1 MEIKL
6 QGEDRFRING
16 GYCDYSNFI
25 DISKAGYSGIC
36 TTLFSGFQYIE
47 IRKKDDQLRIY
58 TFPKKSHKKD
68 YDFSNWVDAEVVF
81 SLNEQ
86 IMNKE

>member
-1 MEIKL
+1 MEINL
-6 QGEDRFRING
+6 QAEDRFRVDVSYG
-16 GYCDYSNFI
+16 ALYNFI

-47 IRKKDDQLRIY
+47 IRKMDDLLRIY

-68 YDFSNWVDAEVVF
+68 YDFGNWSDAEVVF

-86 IMNKE
+86 IMNK